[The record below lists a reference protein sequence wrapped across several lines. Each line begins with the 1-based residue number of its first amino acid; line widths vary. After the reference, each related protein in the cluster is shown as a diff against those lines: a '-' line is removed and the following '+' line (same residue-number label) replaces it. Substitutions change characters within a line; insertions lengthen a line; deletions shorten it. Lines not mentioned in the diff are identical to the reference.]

1 MSDKIG
7 ITHIIPNIGNLDAYA
22 ELAQQY
28 SFGFEYNDF
37 FVPDLLD
44 DETAL
49 KQRIALYKGLDRPKG
64 KDTLHGAF
72 LDIVPFS
79 QDSGIR
85 KHSIYRMQQ
94 SIEIAGQLGC
104 RGVIF
109 HTGLIPGMVG
119 DEKYR
124 SHFLEAT
131 ADTMRM
137 LLKQDSEIEIYCE
150 NMFDESPLEL
160 AALEELLRGE
170 GRFGVCLDIGHMM
183 LATDKPEEWF
193 QALGRGIRHFHMN
206 DNYLERDN
214 HLAMGAG
221 KIDWKRIFALVEQ
234 YGLEDRSRLLEV
246 SSLEKIQDSLEY
258 LKEQHFNF

>member
-1 MSDKIG
+1 MSDNIE
-7 ITHIIPNIGNLDAYA
+7 ITHIIPNIQDLEAYA
-22 ELAQQY
+22 EIAEQY
-28 SFGFEYNDF
+28 SLGFEYNDF
-37 FVPDLLD
+37 FAPDLLD
-44 DETAL
+44 DEGAL
-49 KQRIALYKGLDRPKG
+49 KQRIALYNELKRPKG

-79 QDSGIR
+79 SDSGIR

-94 SIEIAGQLGC
+94 SVDIAGQLGC

-124 SHFLEAT
+124 THWLEAT

-137 LLKQDSEIEIYCE
+137 LLKQDDDIEIYCE

-160 AALEELLRGE
+160 AELAEMLKEEE
-170 GRFGVCLDIGHMM
+170 RFGICLDIGHMM

-193 QALGRGIRHFHMN
+193 QAMGSGIHHFHTN
-206 DNYLERDN
+206 DNYLKRDN
-214 HLAMGAG
+214 HLALGQG
-221 KIDWKRIFALVEQ
+221 NINWDQIFELIRQ
-234 YGLEDRSRLLEV
+234 YELCGRSKLLEV
-246 SSLEKIQDSLEY
+246 NGLEKIKISLEY
-258 LKEQHFNF
+258 LQEQHFNA